1 LRLIPTQI
9 AVEEEQKAVSKAE
22 LARAKLDLERT
33 KIVLPFDARIA
44 ETSVEITQYVRV
56 GQTLAVADSLDTAE
70 IEAQV
75 PIAHFQALVRAI
87 AGDSMPEGIVPET
100 LGRIV
105 RELGFSVTVH
115 LRSGSGAT
123 SWEGR
128 FARISDTIDPETRTI
143 GVIAAVD
150 DNYAK
155 ARPGERP
162 PLTKGLFVEV
172 EIRAK
177 PLEGRLIVPRASLR
191 EDQLLVMNAEDRLEI
206 RAVEPELFQGD
217 IVAIGEGL
225 VPGERVVVSDLV
237 PTVEGMLLNARED
250 AALAASLRA
259 KAAATEQLK

>member
-1 LRLIPTQI
+1 MSRVLVTPGSGKRVKMMSRRDVSVGPFCIRLPASAERRIVPRILYPAPTTP
-9 AVEEEQKAVSKAE
+9 
-22 LARAKLDLERT
+22 R
-33 KIVLPFDARIA
+33 
-44 ETSVEITQYVRV
+44 
-56 GQTLAVADSLDTAE
+56 
-70 IEAQV
+70 
-75 PIAHFQALVRAI
+75 
-87 AGDSMPEGIVPET
+87 IVPET

-128 FARISDTIDPETRTI
+128 FARISDTIDPDTRTI

-150 DNYAK
+150 EAYAK

-162 PLTKGLFVEV
+162 PLTEGLFVEV

-225 VPGERVVVSDLV
+225 APGERVVVSDLV
-237 PTVEGMLLNARED
+237 PTVEGMLLSARED
-250 AALAASLRA
+250 AVLAASLRA